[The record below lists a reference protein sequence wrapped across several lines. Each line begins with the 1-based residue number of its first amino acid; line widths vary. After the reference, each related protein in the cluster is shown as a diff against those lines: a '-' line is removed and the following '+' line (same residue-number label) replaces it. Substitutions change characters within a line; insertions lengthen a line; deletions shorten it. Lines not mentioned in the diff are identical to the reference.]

1 MKPAIGSIPVRVGRW
16 SVSGSVLE
24 RPIDRLP
31 GADSLDHPVA
41 SPFAPAAAG
50 LRRIAQFHAEAPSP
64 AFMTAL
70 RATPL
75 HATFALHLDR
85 DDAHQAMALI
95 DEEVSDLPAPIT
107 EESLAPLRNEH
118 TAIYHSGLYHTGP
131 TESAWLAE
139 DDGTPPATAALPH
152 PRPDRTGGAAPTD
165 HLVSELLRLA
175 GLLDQ
180 GSAACAA
187 AYMDEH
193 LLRWIPAFCSRVA
206 TRCREPFYAGVAIL
220 TSAHLDHLRDLLAA
234 SGNLPRPA
242 EDESADIRRRRW
254 TEGRVPRTCGGE
266 V

>member
-1 MKPAIGSIPVRVGRW
+1 M
-16 SVSGSVLE
+16 
-24 RPIDRLP
+24 DRLP
-31 GADSLDHPVA
+31 DADSLDHPVA
-41 SPFAPAAAG
+41 TPFARAAAG
-50 LRRIAQFHAEAPSP
+50 LRRIAQFHAEAPGV

-70 RATPL
+70 RAAPL

-95 DEEVSDLPAPIT
+95 DEVVSDLPAPIT
-107 EESLAPLRNEH
+107 DESLTPLRVEH
-118 TAIYHSGLYHTGP
+118 AAIYHSGLYRTGP

-139 DDGTPPATAALPH
+139 EDGTPSAKATPPH
-152 PRPDRTGGAAPTD
+152 PRPDRTGPADAPAAD

-175 GLLDQ
+175 TLLDQ
-180 GSAACAA
+180 GDTACAA

-266 V
+266 A